1 MVRAHLPLPLEQA
14 ERLEVGG
21 RAEIRFPGRAEPLY
35 GQIDRIDF
43 RPGLAALRDRSEQP
57 LSRRV
62 VQVVVRPDR
71 PFEFGDFGVLVSVRF
86 MYLPAAPRLREA
98 SVAGWTP

>member
-1 MVRAHLPLPLEQA
+1 LV
-14 ERLEVGG
+14 
-21 RAEIRFPGRAEPLY
+21 
-35 GQIDRIDF
+35 
-43 RPGLAALRDRSEQP
+43 EQP

-86 MYLPAAPRLREA
+86 M
-98 SVAGWTP
+98 